1 MPHRYIKQ
9 DLVDAAVKKSLE
21 YNSSSS
27 VMFLL
32 RERMIREIIEVAIP
46 IVTKPL
52 LARIKELEEQ
62 VGKVPTV
69 DPESVAP
76 PAPPVKMPNE
86 KLKKLRE
93 ALDDMVEVIDDEV

>member
-1 MPHRYIKQ
+1 MTRRYIDQ
-9 DLVDAAVKKSLE
+9 QVLDLAVRKSLE

-32 RERMIREIIEVAIP
+32 RERMIREIIEVATP

-52 LARIKELEEQ
+52 VDRIKELEEQ
-62 VGKVPTV
+62 LGNAPTV
-69 DPESVAP
+69 SPETVKIP
-76 PAPPVKMPNE
+76 QPVKMPSE

-93 ALDDMVEVIDDEV
+93 ALDEMVDVIDEE

>member
-46 IVTKPL
+46 IITKPL

-62 VGKVPTV
+62 VGNAPTV
-69 DPESVAP
+69 DPDSVAP
-76 PAPPVKMPNE
+76 PAPVKLPNE

-93 ALDDMVEVIDDEV
+93 ALDDMVEVIDEE